1 MRSLLALA
9 LVLAA
14 GCFHGPVAP
23 APAPSTA
30 PLHVAGP
37 PPMTRAQART
47 TLARLPEREQRLL
60 GELWFMYELQDVS
73 GNEGVPARLLHRME
87 REFAD
92 PLVVDRAAVQSAL
105 AEARALASTIPDGT
119 PGEDYT
125 KGSQVAAPVLGVI
138 LSPEEV
144 LRRLATYPEEVS
156 LAVLV
161 EQYFSDAH
169 YHSYNM
175 QDRLFD
181 LVVSTYGAR
190 ALPVIEDRLRK
201 SSPLGAHH
209 YLGKYWEE
217 ATAAGR
223 QLLRAR
229 FDGWYSQIR
238 GTRYE
243 DDLAAETAASE
254 QN

>member
-1 MRSLLALA
+1 MRSLFP

-201 SSPLGAHH
+201 SAPLGAHH
-209 YLGKYWEE
+209 FLGKYWDE

-223 QLLRAR
+223 QVLGRR
-229 FDGWYSQIR
+229 FDAWYTQIK
-238 GTRYE
+238 GSSYG
-243 DDLAAETAASE
+243 DDLAQQNAANE
-254 QN
+254 RD